1 MQEAR
6 ISIPGEGSWISMLQA
21 IPVHNE
27 AARVEQVPGSENVCI
42 SVPVEKPKW
51 VVPPVTWFFKPRSR
65 KTYEI
70 DKVGMFVWERCTGT
84 NTVETIIDAV
94 AAQYALTFHE
104 SRVSVTE
111 YIRLL
116 IRRGILAIM
125 MNE

>member
-1 MQEAR
+1 MQAAR
-6 ISIPGEGSWISMLQA
+6 VSIPDDGSWISMLRA

-27 AARVEQVPGSENVCI
+27 AARVERFPGSENVCI
-42 SVPVEKPKW
+42 SVPVVKPKW
-51 VVPPVTWFFKPRSR
+51 VVPPVTWFFKPRGR

-70 DKVGMFVWERCTGT
+70 DRIGMFVWERCDGT
-84 NTVETIIDAV
+84 NMVESIIDAV

-111 YIRLL
+111 YIRQL
-116 IRRGILAIM
+116 IRRGMLAIM